1 MSGPKKQME
10 NKSGILLHGVVIKNN
25 WKIERFW
32 EVEETRDRT
41 LYREKLSE

>member
-10 NKSGILLHGVVIKNN
+10 NKSGILLHGVVIKNH
-25 WKIERFW
+25 WKMERFW
-32 EVEETRDRT
+32 EVETGDKA